1 MKQTNFVYFNATASS
16 DGADDGS
23 MYNSNALLAMNTTAA
38 GTATLYFKAWNGHND
53 GPDDIVLTVVSSG
66 DDNADRINRIKAM
79 DAMVEK
85 VNNVNKQGFTTAFS
99 EIENVKPGGIA
110 SIAITLDAA

>member
-23 MYNSNALLAMNTTAA
+23 MYNSEALLAMNSTAA
-38 GTATLYFKAWNGHND
+38 GTATMYFKAWNGHND
-53 GPDDIVLTVVSSG
+53 G
-66 DDNADRINRIKAM
+66 DNADRINRIKAM

-99 EIENVKPGGIA
+99 EIENVKPGGITG
-110 SIAITLDAA
+110 IAITVHS